1 MFLFGNQRENI
12 LLNLQSCILFS
23 CIVLNLDTNW
33 EKNKKP
39 LVAEQ
44 NNTGKILNAYIV
56 YDLDTWRNNLYR
68 KFLWKNCLVGLTI
81 LTKE

>member
-68 KFLWKNCLVGLTI
+68 QKKKKNCLVGLTI